1 MSLQRIDI
9 LNVQERNLARKAN
22 AMAAIPGNNSIIPP
36 DNVVMGVPKKG
47 RLYDRCMKLLA
58 GAGMDHRRPE
68 RVDIA
73 QCSDLPVTLV
83 FLPAH
88 DIAMFVGEGNVD
100 IGITGLDVV
109 RETSDESEIDVAM
122 ELGFGKCKLCVQAPV
137 AAGITD
143 VKTLSGKRIV
153 TSFPSVCKSFF
164 DQYDTPDN
172 PTKIKYVSGSV
183 EAACGLGLADA
194 VVDLVETGT
203 TMRAAGLEV
212 VADVMDSQCLLIVG
226 KQTKHRAMVDLIVRR
241 IEGYITAEKYL
252 MVSYNVSKDN
262 LEASKKVAPGK
273 QSPTVSQLDTE
284 GWVAVQSLILKKDSS
299 RVMDDL
305 QACGATDILLFALH
319 NTRIN

>member
-1 MSLQRIDI
+1 
-9 LNVQERNLARKAN
+9 
-22 AMAAIPGNNSIIPP
+22 MAVIPAATLP

-47 RLYDRCMKLLA
+47 RLYERCMKLLA
-58 GAGMDHRRPE
+58 GAGMDHHRPE

-73 QCSDLPVTLV
+73 HCSDLPVTLV

-88 DIAMFVGEGNVD
+88 DIAMYVGEGNVD
-100 IGITGLDVV
+100 LGITGLDVV
-109 RETSDESEIDVAM
+109 KETSDDTEIDVAM

-137 AAGITD
+137 SAGITD
-143 VKTLSGKRIV
+143 VKTLAGKRIV
-153 TSFPSVCKSFF
+153 TSFPAVCKTFF

-203 TMRAAGLEV
+203 TMKTAGGLTMPSF
-212 VADVMDSQCLLIVG
+212 VAEVMDSQCLLIVG
-226 KQTKHRAMVDLIVRR
+226 KATKHREMVNLIVRR

-252 MVSYNVSKDN
+252 MVSYNISKDD
-262 LEASKKVAPGK
+262 LERSKKVAPGK
-273 QSPTVSQLDTE
+273 RSPTVSQLDTE

-305 QACGATDILLFALH
+305 QECGATDILLFALH
-319 NTRIN
+319 NTRIKSP